1 MEIYKLEEI
10 FQITLS
16 CYLRTRELLRECLQY
31 SDDIVEHI
39 CNFFVSLKHLLEYLE
54 DLLYDETFADRFHE
68 QITDTDVLAHIHTL
82 IAISSVHEERLSM
95 FISTNVH

>member
-1 MEIYKLEEI
+1 VEVYKLEEI

-16 CYLRTRELLRECLQY
+16 CYLRTRELLRECIEY
-31 SDDIVEHI
+31 SDDVVEHI
-39 CNFFVSLKHLLEYLE
+39 CSFFVSLKHLIEYLE
-54 DLLYDETFADRFHE
+54 DLLYDQTLADKFHE
-68 QITDTDVLAHIHTL
+68 KVMDSDILTEIHTL

>member
-16 CYLRTRELLRECLQY
+16 CYMRTRELLRECLEY

-39 CNFFVSLKHLLEYLE
+39 CNFFVSLKHLLEYLP
-54 DLLYDETFADRFHE
+54 
-68 QITDTDVLAHIHTL
+68 
-82 IAISSVHEERLSM
+82 S
-95 FISTNVH
+95 